1 MSKNKR
7 RGGASAG
14 KPQGGASSGQKR
26 GGMSAGRRQGE
37 DSRGQNPGESERQ
50 GAVSLG
56 QNRGGTSMGKTQ
68 GGPGERRG
76 TLRGENAAKA
86 GYTAD
91 GRSEVNRTRTGQG
104 HGGAAQRAFGGHGE
118 TGRVKLYGEVTA
130 RGEGSGSRGSGG
142 RARTE
147 RTSAPQAGSKR
158 SAALSGLPVEKNG
171 EYTAEIIGIGHDGEG
186 VGRVEG
192 FTLFVPGA
200 LPGERV
206 RLKVLKLKKQYGY
219 AKLLEVLE
227 SSPDRVGA
235 PCPIFDKCGGCQL
248 QHLDY
253 TAQLKVKRQ
262 LVVDNLE
269 RIGKLKVAKE
279 ADAESGNALGDAAA
293 LRTGIVGGNITPASE
308 GFNPADEEITIPE
321 NKVINEEALGSKE
334 DADDTISG
342 SGLQPL
348 MDTEFVDASDLLED
362 ESDGSLVGVS
372 SALAQTNDSENIT
385 WDNTTED
392 NTHGGNVS
400 LGIGA
405 ATGTSSIDDVRK
417 DIGESTLAAGI
428 KGTNLRRGES
438 ADSLKQERERAS
450 EADGIV
456 VYPTIG
462 MSDPWRYR
470 NKAQVPFGEEQG
482 GLVGGFYAQ
491 GSHRIIDMEACLI
504 QHANNDEVIAKVKEI
519 GRRLGIRAYREET
532 HEGLLRHVVVK
543 VGFRTGEIMVVLV
556 TNGKEIPHAQEWIEQ
571 IRAAIPG
578 VASICQNVNTGRTNV
593 IFGPTTRVL
602 WGREVIYDY
611 IGDVKFAISARS
623 FFQVNP
629 VQTEALYGKA
639 LEYAGLTGGETVVD
653 AYCGIG
659 TISLFLAKH
668 AKKVYGVEIV
678 PEAIED
684 AKRNA
689 ELNGIRNAEFAVGGA
704 EDVLPEWQ
712 RAGVR
717 PDVIVVDPP
726 RKGCDERLLDTILQL
741 RPERIVYV
749 SCNASTLARDLHVLE
764 DGGYRTVCVQPVDM
778 FPHTVHVES
787 VTLMVRK

>member
-7 RGGASAG
+7 RGGATAG
-14 KPQGGASSGQKR
+14 KPQGGALSGQKR

-37 DSRGQNPGESERQ
+37 ASRGQS
-50 GAVSLG
+50 
-56 QNRGGTSMGKTQ
+56 RGG
-68 GGPGERRG
+68 E
-76 TLRGENAAKA
+76 A
-86 GYTAD
+86 
-91 GRSEVNRTRTGQG
+91 
-104 HGGAAQRAFGGHGE
+104 RA
-118 TGRVKLYGEVTA
+118 
-130 RGEGSGSRGSGG
+130 
-142 RARTE
+142 E

-158 SAALSGLPVEKNG
+158 SAALAGLPVEKNG

-235 PCPIFDKCGGCQL
+235 PCPIYDKCGGCQL

-253 TAQLKVKRQ
+253 AAQLKVKRQ

-279 ADAESGNALGDAAA
+279 ADAEAGNVVGDAAA
-293 LRTGIVGGNITPASE
+293 LRAGMVGGNAFPTSE
-308 GFNPADEEITIPE
+308 NFNPTDEEITVPE
-321 NKVINEEALGSKE
+321 DKVINDEALDSKE
-334 DADDTISG
+334 DQDDTISG

-348 MDTEFVDASDLLED
+348 MDTEFVDASDLLKD
-362 ESDGSLVGVS
+362 ESD
-372 SALAQTNDSENIT
+372 SAGDSRGQGQTNDSENIK
-385 WDNTTED
+385 WDNTIGD
-392 NTHGGNVS
+392 NAVGGNTA
-400 LGIGA
+400 LGTGA
-405 ATGTSSIDDVRK
+405 AIGTSSIGDVREN
-417 DIGESTLAAGI
+417 IGESTLAAGV
-428 KGTNLRRGES
+428 KRTSLRRGES
-438 ADSLKQERERAS
+438 ADSLKQESARAS

-491 GSHRIIDMEACLI
+491 GSHRIIDMETCLI

-519 GRRLGIRAYREET
+519 GRGLGIRAYREET
-532 HEGLLRHVVVK
+532 HQGLLRHVVVK

-556 TNGKEIPHAQEWIEQ
+556 TNGKEISHAEEWIGQ

-593 IFGPTTRVL
+593 IFGPTTHVL

-741 RPERIVYV
+741 RPERVVYV
-749 SCNASTLARDLHVLE
+749 SCNASTLARDLRMLE

-778 FPHTVHVES
+778 FPHTVHVEC
-787 VTLMVRK
+787 VLLMEWRGEPK